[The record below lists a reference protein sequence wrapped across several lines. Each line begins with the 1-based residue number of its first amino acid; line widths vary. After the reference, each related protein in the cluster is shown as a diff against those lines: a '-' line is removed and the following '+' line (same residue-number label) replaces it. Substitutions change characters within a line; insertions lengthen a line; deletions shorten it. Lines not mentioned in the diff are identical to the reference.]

1 MMPQKSET
9 AAATRK
15 DRLLREHVH
24 DPYQTPS
31 KLPQPALCPVC
42 GATYS
47 EGRWQ
52 WMSPAPSGAPRHTC
66 EACRRIRDR
75 YPAGIITL
83 SGGFVAGHRNDL
95 LSLVRNNESLEK
107 QEHPLNRIMRI
118 EERPDSIVITT
129 TDIHLPHRIGEAVHG
144 AYKGELAIRY
154 DKEGYFA
161 RVEWRRES

>member
-1 MMPQKSET
+1 MPQKSEI

-15 DRLLREHVH
+15 DRLIREHVH

-31 KLPQPALCPVC
+31 KLPQPAVCPTC
-42 GATYS
+42 GATYCD
-47 EGRWQ
+47 GRWQ
-52 WMSPAPSGAPRHTC
+52 WVSLQPASAHPHTC

-83 SGGFVAGHRNDL
+83 RGGFIGSHRNDL
-95 LSLVRNNESLEK
+95 LCLVRNNESLEK

-129 TDIHLPHRIGEAVHG
+129 TDIHLPHRIAEALRN
-144 AYKGELAIRY
+144 AYKGELEIRY
-154 DKEGYFA
+154 DKEGYFV

>member
-1 MMPQKSET
+1 MPQKSET

-15 DRLLREHVH
+15 NRLIREHVH

-31 KLPQPALCPVC
+31 KLPQPAVCPTC
-42 GATYS
+42 GATYCD
-47 EGRWQ
+47 GRWQ
-52 WMSPAPSGAPRHTC
+52 WVSSPPGSAHSHTC

-75 YPAGIITL
+75 YPAGIIRL
-83 SGGFVAGHRNDL
+83 RGRFVRSHKKDL
-95 LSLVRNNESLEK
+95 LSLVRNNEAIEK

-118 EERPDSIVITT
+118 EEHPDSIVITT
-129 TDIHLPHRIGEAVHG
+129 TDIHLPHRIAEALRN
-144 AYKGELAIRY
+144 AYKGELEIRY

>member
-1 MMPQKSET
+1 MPQKSET

-15 DRLLREHVH
+15 DRLIREHVH
-24 DPYQTPS
+24 DPYQAPS
-31 KLPQPALCPVC
+31 KLPQPAICPVC

-52 WMSPAPSGAPRHTC
+52 WMNSQPAGAHRHTC
-66 EACRRIRDR
+66 QACRRIRDR

-83 SGGFVAGHRNDL
+83 SGSFIAGHRNDL

-118 EERPDSIVITT
+118 EERPDTIVITT
-129 TDIHLPHRIGEAVHG
+129 TDIHLPHRIAEALHD
-144 AYKGELAIRY
+144 AYKGELEIRY

>member
-1 MMPQKSET
+1 MPQKSET

-15 DRLLREHVH
+15 DRLIREHVH

-31 KLPQPALCPVC
+31 KLPQPAVCPTC
-42 GATYS
+42 RATYCD
-47 EGRWQ
+47 GRWQ
-52 WMSPAPSGAPRHTC
+52 WVSSPPASAHPHTC

-83 SGGFVAGHRNDL
+83 RGGFVRSHKNDL
-95 LSLVRNNESLEK
+95 LCLVRNNEAIEK
-107 QEHPLNRIMRI
+107 QEHPLNRIMRT
-118 EERPDSIVITT
+118 EESPDSIVITT
-129 TDIHLPHRIGEAVHG
+129 TDIHLPHRIAEALRH
-144 AYKGELAIRY
+144 AYKGELEIRY